1 MNLIE
6 IPLIVALVSSALINF
21 PQLYKTWRTRDVE
34 SFSVYT
40 IVLRVINN
48 IGWIV
53 YATLIQ
59 EWVILAMSC
68 LNALSELTLLVM
80 KHMWTVRETKVLYNT
95 NSDIPTNEHN
105 V

>member
-21 PQLYKTWRTRDVE
+21 PQLYKTWRTHDVE

-40 IVLRVINN
+40 MVLRIINN

-68 LNALSELTLLVM
+68 LNALSELTLLGM
-80 KHMWTVRETKVLYNT
+80 KQMWAVRETRVLYNT
-95 NSDIPTNEHN
+95 STDQPVSERH